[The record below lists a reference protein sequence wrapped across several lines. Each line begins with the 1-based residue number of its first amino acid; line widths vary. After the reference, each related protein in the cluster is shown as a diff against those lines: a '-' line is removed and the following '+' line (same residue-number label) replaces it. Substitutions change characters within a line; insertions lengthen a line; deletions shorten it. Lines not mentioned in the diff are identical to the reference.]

1 MRIKTLIVGLVL
13 TSGLA
18 VRAKAS
24 TTNEK
29 DDNQFREDVIA
40 CEEAVSHVNECCAG
54 LAVQA
59 DACRYSHYF
68 HQSDCGC
75 DSTGSGASRRDDVW
89 PVVTAA
95 ESHKIAGIDCAA
107 MQAVDVDGGSQ
118 CTRLAAEFN
127 KVNETHNSTESTCSD
142 Y

>member
-1 MRIKTLIVGLVL
+1 MRIKTLLVGLVL

-24 TTNEK
+24 TKEQ

-59 DACRYSHYF
+59 DACHYSHYYYEG
-68 HQSDCGC
+68 DCGC
-75 DSTGSGASRRDDVW
+75 EEGGSPESRRDDVW

-95 ESHKIAGIDCAA
+95 EGHRIAGVDCAA
-107 MQAVDVDGGSQ
+107 MQAKDADGTSQ
-118 CTRLAAEFN
+118 CTRLAAEFQ
-127 KVNETHNSTESTCSD
+127 KVNESHSSSVSSCHD